1 MTRCKRARAGCPRH
15 SGRDARATSEGSASF
30 SSRDSNRAAEAAQKL
45 LGEGAFLLR
54 RQLFES
60 LQQGLGVAA
69 HAPIIAGILTRDKG
83 HQANPKP
90 RLTPGQ
96 AAFQACR
103 SDPALREQVAHQS
116 LVFQGLCGLCMHNWA
131 CHPLSY
137 PDFVAWD
144 WKGRGRKSGFGIQE
158 SGKDQNYE

>member
-69 HAPIIAGILTRDKG
+69 HAPIIAGILTYRLPP
-83 HQANPKP
+83 H
-90 RLTPGQ
+90 RLTV
-96 AAFQACR
+96 FRFFR
-103 SDPALREQVAHQS
+103 SCECSR
-116 LVFQGLCGLCMHNWA
+116 
-131 CHPLSY
+131 
-137 PDFVAWD
+137 
-144 WKGRGRKSGFGIQE
+144 SG
-158 SGKDQNYE
+158 SMVV